1 MTQTPAEPHHA
12 EPHNTKKRKRIV
24 IFSLIAL
31 LAVGAGASVGYAV
44 HRHTANETQTSQ
56 VQTISAEQLT
66 PKDGVGVAATDTN
79 TKNESMQNAVAS
91 EPVQNGIKR
100 SLDGVGATFVR
111 ADVQYDTLA
120 VYLNVPSN
128 TDGQEAQRIADG
140 AAGKLSEYAKAHA
153 ADLHA
158 SGKTAGKV
166 MVVSD
171 NDGGASGYVDTVMR
185 ATADF
190 AF

>member
-1 MTQTPAEPHHA
+1 
-12 EPHNTKKRKRIV
+12 
-24 IFSLIAL
+24 
-31 LAVGAGASVGYAV
+31 
-44 HRHTANETQTSQ
+44 
-56 VQTISAEQLT
+56 
-66 PKDGVGVAATDTN
+66 
-79 TKNESMQNAVAS
+79 MQNAVAS
-91 EPVQNGIKR
+91 KPVQDGIKKV
-100 SLDGVGATFVR
+100 LDGMGTSFVR

-128 TDGQEAQRIADG
+128 TDSQEAQRIADG

-171 NDGGASGYVDTVMR
+171 NDGDAAGYGDAIMR

-190 AF
+190 TF

>member
-12 EPHNTKKRKRIV
+12 EPRNTKKRVALISIV
-24 IFSLIAL
+24 VVLV
-31 LAVGAGASVGYAV
+31 VGAITGIGYAV
-44 HRHTANETQTSQ
+44 YQHAGNKTQASQ
-56 VQTISAEQLT
+56 VQTISVEQLT
-66 PKDGVGVAATDTN
+66 PEDGVGVPATNTN

-91 EPVQNGIKR
+91 KPVQDGIKKV
-100 SLDGVGATFVR
+100 LDGMGTSFVR

-140 AAGKLSEYAKAHA
+140 AAGKLSEYTKAHA

-171 NDGGASGYVDTVMR
+171 NDGDAAGYGDAIMR

-190 AF
+190 TF